1 MCQSAIDFSLEQGL
15 CDQEVIDPT
24 PQKQLSF
31 SYFEFH
37 LIQLIRQKT
46 LNTNDFC
53 EVWTSNLLIII
64 IIPITLNS

>member
-1 MCQSAIDFSLEQGL
+1 MCQSAVDFSLEQGL

-37 LIQLIRQKT
+37 LIQLIRRKNSKMQM
-46 LNTNDFC
+46 
-53 EVWTSNLLIII
+53 TSVRFEL
-64 IIPITLNS
+64 PTYWSSSS

>member
-15 CDQEVIDPT
+15 CDQEVIDTT

-37 LIQLIRQKT
+37 LIQLIRRK
-46 LNTNDFC
+46 
-53 EVWTSNLLIII
+53 
-64 IIPITLNS
+64 NSKYK